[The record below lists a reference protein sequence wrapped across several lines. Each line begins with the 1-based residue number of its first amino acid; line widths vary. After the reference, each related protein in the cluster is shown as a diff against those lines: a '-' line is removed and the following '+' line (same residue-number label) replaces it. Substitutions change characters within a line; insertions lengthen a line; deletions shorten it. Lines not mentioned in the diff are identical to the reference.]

1 MKLGVSELTG
11 WESQEY
17 LQYACW
23 VPGKSSGLVLVKEND
38 IYYKPQPTSQKIE
51 RLTFDGKV
59 GVVFNGITDWIYK
72 GKLWITMGSFVE
84 FESRL

>member
-1 MKLGVSELTG
+1 MFRKENIKFIRHVTVRSSSPLLKLGVSELTG

-38 IYYKPQPTSQKIE
+38 IYYKPQPTSQKID
-51 RLTFDGKV
+51 RLTFEK
-59 GVVFNGITDWIYK
+59 W
-72 GKLWITMGSFVE
+72 E
-84 FESRL
+84 